1 MKKILDKLDYKL
13 IGVKEVEGVF
23 GKVFYAITNKEYDSL
38 QENSEIINCQFLEKY
53 SGILASKYW
62 IIFRRYNEE
71 KKFYYLQV
79 MKVSSHLT
87 DSELEE
93 KISNFLAKNEQ
104 NFYVISK
111 GEKEYDIYKNEFV
124 KEGTLL
130 LISNNSENLFFKLL
144 LNPFDDFLV
153 TKKK

>member
-1 MKKILDKLDYKL
+1 MERILNKLGYKL
-13 IGVKEVEGVF
+13 IGTKEIKGVF

-53 SGILASKYW
+53 PNILASKYW

-79 MKVSSHLT
+79 MEVSSRLT

-93 KISNFLAKNEQ
+93 KINNFLAKNEQ
-104 NFYVISK
+104 DFYVISK
-111 GEKEYDIYKNEFV
+111 DEKEYDIYKNKFV
-124 KEGTLL
+124 KEGTVL
-130 LISNNSENLFFKLL
+130 LISNNSENLFFKVTLEA
-144 LNPFDDFLV
+144 FDSSLV
-153 TKKK
+153 FKKK